1 MNPATEPGPSQYVF
15 NAASNARPKPPR
27 SPPPI
32 RPTAPNQP
40 KPTPKYIICPFGP
53 PIQLRPDGR
62 RKRFHAARDQLVML
76 EAIFQQNKKPNA
88 KERVEIC
95 KRVNMNPRSLQIW
108 FQNRR
113 CAAFVSQFANHAW
126 LIYPIFRAKDKKG
139 IAVNIGGDSGDA
151 SEDRPNAG
159 SSASS
164 APILRHA
171 HHQLPITAISDM
183 SVHSV
188 PENASLSA
196 LVLQTNMAPSF
207 FRQMQEGEVQSNLSS
222 TPGFVACSDFT
233 EHMQASTVLCHILE
247 GSHKEMEK
255 GFTILQNYFNDKF
268 FAPSLPPS
276 SNQVVYSDSNRL
288 QPQDLS
294 NSGVDLS
301 IQPSPY
307 YYPETQTQAFG
318 NFLVGEGNPAA
329 SNNISWPP

>member
-15 NAASNARPKPPR
+15 NAASNAAQP
-27 SPPPI
+27 SNFGLPPP
-32 RPTAPNQP
+32 PNQP

-113 CAAFVSQFANHAW
+113 
-126 LIYPIFRAKDKKG
+126 AKDKKG

-164 APILRHA
+164 APDSPPM
-171 HHQLPITAISDM
+171 PIISPAIYY
-183 SVHSV
+183 VR
-188 PENASLSA
+188 L
-196 LVLQTNMAPSF
+196 F
-207 FRQMQEGEVQSNLSS
+207 
-222 TPGFVACSDFT
+222 C
-233 EHMQASTVLCHILE
+233 
-247 GSHKEMEK
+247 
-255 GFTILQNYFNDKF
+255 
-268 FAPSLPPS
+268 
-276 SNQVVYSDSNRL
+276 QVVFYAGAL
-288 QPQDLS
+288 LS
-294 NSGVDLS
+294 
-301 IQPSPY
+301 
-307 YYPETQTQAFG
+307 QAIA
-318 NFLVGEGNPAA
+318 LK
-329 SNNISWPP
+329 W